1 MCVFSPPFFSDIATV
16 FFSSAPHRPSEK
28 ERRAQGTKKRGKR
41 KMFSALESKR
51 GTLSLSLSVAG
62 IGGRRRNKIDVAC
75 PPRGGEGG
83 KSQ

>member
-1 MCVFSPPFFSDIATV
+1 MCVFPPPFFSDIATV
-16 FFSSAPHRPSEK
+16 FFSFLAASSFRKGEEGARHKKEGEK
-28 ERRAQGTKKRGKR
+28 

-51 GTLSLSLSVAG
+51 GTLSLSFAVAG
-62 IGGRRRNKIDVAC
+62 IGGRRRNKIDVAW